1 MKRRLPAEWEKQDGV
16 LITWPD
22 IHTDWAYI
30 LNEVEECYL
39 NVAKS
44 IAEYEKLVVV
54 SLKNEDLKR
63 KFNEKKINLN
73 NVLFFEFNY
82 NDTWARDFGPITLE
96 TSLGF
101 ELLDFTFNGWGLKF
115 ASNFDNQLTRK
126 LFEEGLFKNSQIRT
140 LNFVLEGGSIETN
153 GKGILLTTENCL
165 LSPNRNPEFTKIE
178 IEKKLKDYLGI
189 NKVLWIKNGHLIG
202 DDTDSHI
209 DTLARFVNEN
219 TIVYVAPPEDRED
232 PHYEGLKKME
242 EEFLSLRKDFNII
255 PLPFAPAIF
264 EDNDRLPSTYAN
276 FLIINNAVLLPTYG
290 DKVKD
295 EKAISIINEVFS
307 DRKVIPINSIPLIMQ
322 HGSIHC
328 ITMQLPQGILN
339 I

>member
-1 MKRRLPAEWEKQDGV
+1 MKKRLPAEWEKQDGV
-16 LITWPD
+16 LIAWPD

-54 SLKNEDLKR
+54 SLKTEDLKR
-63 KFNEKKINLN
+63 RFNEKKINLN

-82 NDTWARDFGPITLE
+82 NDTWARDFGPITIE
-96 TSLGF
+96 TSSGF
-101 ELLDFTFNGWGLKF
+101 EILDFSFNGWGLKF

-126 LFEEGLFKNSQIRT
+126 LFEVGLFKNSQIRT
-140 LNFVLEGGSIETN
+140 FNFVLEGGSIETN

-178 IEKKLKDYLGI
+178 IEKKLKDYLGV
-189 NKVLWIKNGHLIG
+189 NKVFWIKNGHLMG

-232 PHYEGLKKME
+232 PHYDGLKKME
-242 EEFLSLRKDFNII
+242 EEFVSLKDFNII

-264 EDNDRLPSTYAN
+264 EEDSRLPSTYAN
-276 FLIINNAVLLPTYG
+276 FLIINEAVLLPIYG
-290 DKVKD
+290 DRVKD
-295 EKAISIINEVFS
+295 EKAIVIIREVFP
-307 DRKVIPINSIPLIMQ
+307 DRDVIPINSIPLIMQ